1 MNAAHGRQK
10 GWVMQMNKGG
20 WLSGRTGTWR
30 GWLGRVAAAGAG
42 ALCMGG
48 PAALAQTVP
57 AQALYCGTMPAYP
70 AVPAGAL
77 RVTDFGAIPD
87 DDKPDDEAIARAL
100 KALQPGGWLVFP
112 PGRYL
117 QAHSVMVTVPWVTL
131 WGAGATLHALDP
143 GDHTVGLRADGVR
156 LYGMR
161 LTTVTDQRRS
171 EPEQSRVS
179 IYREGGVLQQS
190 NVVRGVQ
197 IVGAGSA
204 GVLVFGASNF
214 TVSGNDISATLADGI
229 HITGGSRTG
238 RITGNRVRRTGDDLI
253 SVVSYARSNAAIN
266 AELVSDV
273 LVSGN
278 DVSGALDGRGVAVV
292 GGQRVTVSSNLITN
306 VALAAGV
313 LVAQEGPW
321 NTQGVRDIRI
331 ENNQLR
337 DIETPAARVGVSGS
351 PAGHAAI
358 EIHAFQVPADT
369 PGLRGVRDVVVQGNT
384 ISSLGYA
391 GIHIGGATTTVPVEG
406 IVLRNNRIDGQ
417 AVGTVA
423 NPNRPDALGALLDCG
438 RLPS

>member
-1 MNAAHGRQK
+1 MK
-10 GWVMQMNKGG
+10 MNKGC

-30 GWLGRVAAAGAG
+30 GWLGRVVAAGAG

-48 PAALAQTVP
+48 PAAVAQTVP
-57 AQALYCGTMPAYP
+57 AQALLCGTMPAYP
-70 AVPAGAL
+70 AVPAAAL

-87 DDKPDDEAIARAL
+87 DDRADDDAIARAL

-117 QAHSVMVTVPWVTL
+117 QARSMLVTVPWATV
-131 WGAGATLHALDP
+131 WGPGATLHALNP
-143 GDHTVGLRADGVR
+143 SDHTLGLRADGVR
-156 LYGMR
+156 LYGLR

-197 IVGAGSA
+197 IVGAGSV
-204 GVLVFGASNF
+204 GVLVFGASHF

-238 RITGNRVRRTGDDLI
+238 RVTGNRVRRTGDDLI
-253 SVVSYARSNAAIN
+253 SVVSYARAKAAIN

-278 DVSGALDGRGVAVV
+278 DVSGALDGRGVTVV

-337 DIETPAARVGVSGS
+337 DIETPAARVGVPGT

-358 EIHAFQVPADT
+358 EIHAFQVPADA

-384 ISSLGYA
+384 ISNLGYA
-391 GIHIGGATTTVPVEG
+391 GIHIGGATPTVPVEG
-406 IVLRNNRIDGQ
+406 IVLRDNRIDGLP
-417 AVGTVA
+417 VGTVA
-423 NPNRPDALGALLDCG
+423 NPSRPDALGALLDCG